1 MLLINETTKNTK
13 TNKNQTNAEH
23 FIDKKAIN
31 KNFKLVASY
40 YPGRY
45 PIQTRRQQDKSLS
58 TKAFKTF
65 FPLFTRSI
73 NMFSPQSRLRHAV
86 ADTFAMV
93 VYCSVV
99 NMLIEIF
106 LSGMSFEQSLY
117 SRLVAIPVNI
127 LIAWPYGM
135 YRDLFM
141 RAARKATQAGWAK
154 NLADV
159 LAYVTFQSP
168 VYVIILLTV
177 GADWHQITAAV
188 SSNIVVS
195 MLMGAVYGYFLD
207 YCRRLFKV
215 SSYHQAKA

>member
-1 MLLINETTKNTK
+1 
-13 TNKNQTNAEH
+13 
-23 FIDKKAIN
+23 
-31 KNFKLVASY
+31 
-40 YPGRY
+40 
-45 PIQTRRQQDKSLS
+45 
-58 TKAFKTF
+58 
-65 FPLFTRSI
+65 
-73 NMFSPQSRLRHAV
+73 MFSPQSRLRHAV

-106 LSGMSFEQSLY
+106 LSGMSFEQSLS

-127 LIAWPYGM
+127 MISWPYGL
-135 YRDLFM
+135 YRDAVM
-141 RAARKATQAGWAK
+141 RLARRISPAGWVK

-168 VYVIILLTV
+168 VYVVILLTV
-177 GADWHQITAAV
+177 GADWHQIAAAV

-215 SSYHQAKA
+215 SPYSQAKA

>member
-1 MLLINETTKNTK
+1 
-13 TNKNQTNAEH
+13 
-23 FIDKKAIN
+23 
-31 KNFKLVASY
+31 
-40 YPGRY
+40 
-45 PIQTRRQQDKSLS
+45 
-58 TKAFKTF
+58 
-65 FPLFTRSI
+65 
-73 NMFSPQSRLRHAV
+73 MFSPQSRLRHAV

-106 LSGMSFEQSLY
+106 LSGMTFEQSLS

-127 LIAWPYGM
+127 IIAWPYGL
-135 YRDLFM
+135 YRDAVM
-141 RAARKATQAGWAK
+141 RFARRISPAGWMK

-168 VYVIILLTV
+168 VYVAILLTV
-177 GADWHQITAAV
+177 DADWHQIAAAV

-215 SSYHQAKA
+215 SQYGQVKA

>member
-1 MLLINETTKNTK
+1 
-13 TNKNQTNAEH
+13 
-23 FIDKKAIN
+23 
-31 KNFKLVASY
+31 
-40 YPGRY
+40 
-45 PIQTRRQQDKSLS
+45 
-58 TKAFKTF
+58 
-65 FPLFTRSI
+65 
-73 NMFSPQSRLRHAV
+73 MFSPQSRLRHAV

-106 LSGMSFEQSLY
+106 LSGMTFEQSLS

-127 LIAWPYGM
+127 MIAWPYGM
-135 YRDLFM
+135 YRDAVM
-141 RAARKATQAGWAK
+141 RFAQRISPAGWVK

-168 VYVIILLTV
+168 VYVVILLTV
-177 GADWHQITAAV
+177 GADWHQIAAAV

-215 SSYHQAKA
+215 SPYSQAKA

>member
-1 MLLINETTKNTK
+1 
-13 TNKNQTNAEH
+13 
-23 FIDKKAIN
+23 
-31 KNFKLVASY
+31 
-40 YPGRY
+40 
-45 PIQTRRQQDKSLS
+45 
-58 TKAFKTF
+58 
-65 FPLFTRSI
+65 
-73 NMFSPQSRLRHAV
+73 MFSPQSRLRHAV

-106 LSGMSFEQSLY
+106 LSGMSFEQSLS

-127 LIAWPYGM
+127 MIAWPYGL
-135 YRDLFM
+135 YRDAVMSL
-141 RAARKATQAGWAK
+141 ARRISPAGWVK

-168 VYVIILLTV
+168 VYVVILLTV
-177 GADWHQITAAV
+177 GADWHQIAAAV

-215 SSYHQAKA
+215 SPYSQAKA